1 MKVTSPRR
9 QAPPRLPRSLIPV
22 TRRISGLLH
31 GDYSGLL
38 HRAGSELGDIRRYS
52 EGDDVR
58 LIDWPATARTNETQV
73 HDTIADHE
81 LDVWLVVDA
90 SPSMSFGTAR
100 STKYRLAADAA
111 GAIGLLVVQSGN
123 RLGCV
128 VAGAAGRILPRT
140 GTDHL
145 AAVLATIDRAAAEQS
160 SAVADPSSALA
171 MPMSP
176 RSRRGLVVVI
186 SDFLDTSWSGEMAKL
201 ARRHDVIAVVVSDP
215 REFALPN
222 VGVVEL
228 EDAETGRVASVDTSR
243 RDVRDRFAAMA
254 RERFT
259 DRVVALRTAR
269 VDVVDLRTDTDWVPV
284 LAGFLRTR
292 KRRLAA
298 GGRR

>member
-1 MKVTSPRR
+1 M
-9 QAPPRLPRSLIPV
+9 

-58 LIDWPATARTNETQV
+58 LIDWPATARMNETQV

-111 GAIGLLVVQSGN
+111 GAVGLLVVQSGN

-128 VAGAAGRILPRT
+128 IAGAAGRILPRT

-145 AAVLATIDRAAAEQS
+145 AAVLATIDRAAFEQPS
-160 SAVADPSSALA
+160 GVADPSSVLA
-171 MPMSP
+171 MPMSL

-186 SDFLDTSWSGEMAKL
+186 SDFLDNAWSGEMAKL
-201 ARRHDVIAVVVSDP
+201 ARRHDVIAIVVSDP

-228 EDAETGRVASVDTSR
+228 EDAETGRVAAVDTSR
-243 RDVRDRFAAMA
+243 REVRDAFASTSRARFA
-254 RERFT
+254 
-259 DRVVALRTAR
+259 DRIAALRTAR

-298 GGRR
+298 GGRP